1 MTVEGPGGIS
11 VDFPDGTDPGTIDR
25 VMREAVGGAAST
37 ESGPRQAGSMLE
49 EAARPI
55 TSYLGHQND
64 LQREA
69 RVHMQQG
76 LDQLREPTDGD
87 LLGSAGAAL
96 KGVGNLA
103 GGAVGYLASPFNA
116 AYRSFAGKPLEET
129 VGIPKEYTEFALG
142 LATPIPT
149 KLPTLGRSAPRAA
162 GNIAREQAFEAA
174 DRNYEAARSADF
186 AVAPDMTEMLKGQ
199 FRDSLMKKG
208 FRETNPA
215 HAPLFNAIDELPTGR
230 YADVS
235 DFDSV
240 RQTVRESGAPSKGVR
255 TVMGGIDDFLAPKVP
270 EIAIARGDFAAGSRS
285 KDFGEA
291 MERAG
296 RGAGNTAVQTQARAL
311 RNNKKDMLGWNDE
324 EKAQLDKIIT
334 GSRTRQLLEGA
345 GSALGGNGGPMTG
358 LLGITTLGA
367 APTVGYTLKKLA
379 DIMTSSQVAK
389 LDKMLLSR
397 APEAQRLAKPMED
410 FGKIAQEAEV
420 SPSARNLS
428 RLMIASRNLSTN
440 LKDFDVTIAPNEI
453 LKSLFGQKKAAAD
466 DNE

>member
-1 MTVEGPGGIS
+1 
-11 VDFPDGTDPGTIDR
+11 
-25 VMREAVGGAAST
+25 MR
-37 ESGPRQAGSMLE
+37 
-49 EAARPI
+49 
-55 TSYLGHQND
+55 
-64 LQREA
+64 
-69 RVHMQQG
+69 
-76 LDQLREPTDGD
+76 
-87 LLGSAGAAL
+87 
-96 KGVGNLA
+96 
-103 GGAVGYLASPFNA
+103 
-116 AYRSFAGKPLEET
+116 
-129 VGIPKEYTEFALG
+129 
-142 LATPIPT
+142 
-149 KLPTLGRSAPRAA
+149 
-162 GNIAREQAFEAA
+162 
-174 DRNYEAARSADF
+174 
-186 AVAPDMTEMLKGQ
+186 
-199 FRDSLMKKG
+199 KG
-208 FRETNPA
+208 FRDTNPA
-215 HAPLFNAIDELPTGR
+215 HAPIFRAIDELPAGR

-235 DFDSV
+235 DFDSA
-240 RQTVRESGAPSKGVR
+240 RQAMKQSGAPGEAIRSGV
-255 TVMGGIDDFLAPKVP
+255 GGIDDFLSPKVP
-270 EIAIARGDFAAGSRS
+270 EIALARGNYAAGSRS
-285 KDFGEA
+285 EDFGDA
-291 MERAG
+291 MEKAG
-296 RGAGNTAVQTQARAL
+296 RGAGSRTVQTQARAL
-311 RNNKKDMLGWNDE
+311 RNSEKKMLGWNDP
-324 EKAQLDKIIT
+324 EKAQLDKVIT